1 MCGIAGIISENID
14 INKIKEIDN
23 LLYHRGPDDK
33 GFLFLL
39 HNNQIIKT
47 KDILNFNNIK
57 LTLIHRRLSI
67 IDLTENASQPMS
79 NEDNSFFIIFNGEI
93 YNYLE
98 LKEKLKEKG
107 YSFFSQSDTEV
118 LLKCYIEY
126 KENCLNQL
134 IGMFSFAILDLK
146 NNELFLA
153 RDFFGIKPLYYIHKP
168 NLFAFSSEIK
178 PLLTLLNKKQINKQQ
193 LYEYLANNLT
203 DYHNQTLIK
212 DINQLESGNF
222 IKINF
227 SNLNDIKIIKQKY
240 YDFKIK
246 ELKDITFEE
255 AKNKIREL
263 FFKNI
268 ELHLRS
274 DVPIGTCLSGGIDSS
289 SIVSAIKYLYPN
301 TELHTFSFVVDNF
314 ELSEEKYIDI
324 VVKEKNLIG
333 HKVRVKDEDLIN
345 DINDLIIS
353 QEIPFGS
360 TSIYAQYRVFK
371 LIKENN
377 IKVVLDGQG
386 ADEILAGYD
395 GYSYLYILELIKK
408 NKLLEALK
416 FAYYLSKNPNK
427 KNMFNLA
434 LKLIKRKIL
443 FFLYPSKKN
452 KQNIEKII
460 PPYLNIEYFKDIS
473 LDYLKYFTHNKID
486 TKDLVKTELINTL
499 FITSL
504 PNLLRYEDRN
514 SMRFS
519 IESRVPFLT
528 PEFVEFILSLPINYI
543 ISSNG
548 KTKYIFRE
556 ALKGITPNEILERK
570 DKIGFT
576 PPEKRWLSKM
586 KNTII
591 NLINENSNL
600 PFFNYNYIKQKYI
613 DNLENLDNLDFTLWR
628 IINTIKWINLF
639 NINLD

>member
-1 MCGIAGIISENID
+1 MCGIAGIISQN
-14 INKIKEIDN
+14 INKDKVKEIDN
-23 LLYHRGPDDK
+23 LLSHRGPDDK

-39 HNNQIIKT
+39 HNNNIIKT
-47 KDILNFNNIK
+47 KNLDNFDNSK
-57 LTLIHRRLSI
+57 LVLIHRRLSI
-67 IDLTENASQPMS
+67 IDLTESGWQPMS
-79 NEDNSFFIIFNGEI
+79 DETNSFSIVFNGEI

-98 LKEKLKEKG
+98 LKKELETKG
-107 YSFFSQSDTEV
+107 YTFFSKSDTEV

-126 KENCLNQL
+126 KENCLNKL
-134 IGMFSFAILDLK
+134 IGMFAFAILDIK
-146 NNELFLA
+146 NNEIFLA
-153 RDFFGIKPLYYIHKP
+153 RDFFGIKPLYYIYKP

-178 PLLTLLNKKQINKQQ
+178 PLSTLLNKKQINKQQ

-246 ELKDITFEE
+246 ELKDITFQE

-289 SIVSAIKYLYPN
+289 SIVSTIKYLYPDV
-301 TELHTFSFVVDNF
+301 ELHTFSFVVDNF

-345 DINDLIIS
+345 DIDDLIIS

-371 LIKENN
+371 LIKENS

-416 FAYYLSKNPNK
+416 FAYSLSQNPNK

-443 FFLYPSKKN
+443 FFLYPPKKN

-460 PPYLNIEYFKDIS
+460 PPYLNIEYFKDTS
-473 LDYLKYFTHNKID
+473 LDYLKNFTHNNLD

-514 SMRFS
+514 SMKFS

-528 PEFVEFILSLPINYI
+528 PEFTEFILSLPINYI

-548 KTKYIFRE
+548 ITKYIFRE

-576 PPEKRWLSKM
+576 PPEKRWLSHM
-586 KNTII
+586 KNYII
-591 NLINENSNL
+591 NLLQTSNL
-600 PFFNYNYIKQKYI
+600 PFFNYSYIKEYYI
-613 DNLENLDNLDFTLWR
+613 KNLENLDTLDFTLWR
-628 IINTIKWINLF
+628 IINTIKWIQLF
-639 NINLD
+639 NLQID